1 MSAKWTFWAW
11 EQPIKQAPKK
21 LALLQLANNAND
33 DGKSWYSIV
42 KMAKSCG
49 VSERTFQRSIQE
61 LEKANILH
69 VERRSNRPSIY
80 TLAEAIEVVLHGGD
94 NVTGCQ
100 PVTVGCQSDGAGCQ
114 SVTSGGVTVSP
125 VLNSNPNNDLNNTL
139 NSDNKKKSN
148 NKFCASEYVKQL
160 ERVDINIRAW
170 NEWVEF
176 RRTEKKAISKTAVT
190 KQLNILSGH
199 TFDQQQQIVDK
210 SIAGDYTGLFA
221 INNKTQAKFA
231 KPVIDNTD
239 LSWMENKTFEEKY
252 CDKN

>member
-94 NVTGCQ
+94 SVS
-100 PVTVGCQSDGAGCQ
+100 GCQSDGAGCQ
-114 SVTSGGVTVSP
+114 SVTSRGVTVSP
-125 VLNSNPNNDLNNTL
+125 DLNNDPNTTPNNIINKGIEDEFNYFWANGL
-139 NSDNKKKSN
+139 NNGSKKK
-148 NKFCASEYVKQL
+148 AL
-160 ERVDINIRAW
+160 ESFTKIIKKSK
-170 NEWVEF
+170 ECPKEF
-176 RRTEKKAISKTAVT
+176 SGKLVLDCIARKKANHFGFENLHATT
-190 KQLNILSGH
+190 YLNQERWTDKIQVS
-199 TFDQQQQIVDK
+199 QPVQPKYAAKPDK
-210 SIAGDYTGLFA
+210 SQMYEQTMNIEDF
-221 INNKTQAKFA
+221 
-231 KPVIDNTD
+231 
-239 LSWMENKTFEEKY
+239 
-252 CDKN
+252 